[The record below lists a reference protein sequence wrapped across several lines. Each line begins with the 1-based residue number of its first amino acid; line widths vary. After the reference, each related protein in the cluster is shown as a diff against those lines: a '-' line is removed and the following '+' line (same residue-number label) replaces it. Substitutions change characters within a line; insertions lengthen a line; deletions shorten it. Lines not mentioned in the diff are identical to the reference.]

1 MQLIYIITDHED
13 GQVLIAASSNE
24 KADQQLFDY
33 MGYGDPNHE
42 DDVKYHGFNRHV
54 YSEYA
59 DDYVGYYKFE
69 SLFPSG
75 YGDEAELEWEIQRFN
90 LYCKQLDANQK

>member
-33 MGYGDPNHE
+33 MGYGDPAHE
-42 DDVKYHGFNRHV
+42 ADVKYHGFKKYV
-54 YSEYA
+54 YSEF
-59 DDYVGYYKFE
+59 GYNFKIFSY
-69 SLFPSG
+69 S
-75 YGDEAELEWEIQRFN
+75 
-90 LYCKQLDANQK
+90 